1 MRVRGCLIKR
11 SKPRG
16 PIVSLTHAQPIA
28 NGTGKDNL
36 IYFCILIVCECS
48 NYDGIQL
55 RLHLMVAAMRVQI
68 VGSNRRPFLFW
79 KSCKS
84 VSDDRQ
90 LDQMVSVEVCMRKDL
105 SSIMVFQFGD
115 CFDTLIKF
123 FTCLL
128 HNQAE
133 KQRLINRNKK

>member
-1 MRVRGCLIKR
+1 M
-11 SKPRG
+11 
-16 PIVSLTHAQPIA
+16 
-28 NGTGKDNL
+28 
-36 IYFCILIVCECS
+36 CECS

-55 RLHLMVAAMRVQI
+55 RLHLMVTAMRVQI
-68 VGSNRRPFLFW
+68 VGSNRSPFLFW

-84 VSDDRQ
+84 VRDDRQ

-123 FTCLL
+123 LL
-128 HNQAE
+128 AFYIIKHKNNA
-133 KQRLINRNKK
+133 LIKIETRNKIKM